1 MHRKPAKYLVLID
14 SAGEML
20 ARLFDAERAQVADF
34 DAASEEVAV
43 MIAGLTPA
51 QGAAEPDWDRPL
63 AGHSFTERELA
74 QVFTLDV

>member
-1 MHRKPAKYLVLID
+1 MQRRPAKFLVLID

-20 ARLFDAERAQVADF
+20 ARLFDAERLQVADF
-34 DAASEEVAV
+34 DASSEEVAV
-43 MIAGLTPA
+43 MISGLTPE
-51 QGAAEPDWDRPL
+51 QGAADPVWDRPL